1 MARSQG
7 LPLSAQF
14 GLRGQ
19 VAELTLGSEMSGNG
33 TPGLRRLNFHLV
45 SLVFCAWSAISL
57 CTGSARAET
66 TLRIASAQ
74 QSIASIPVVV
84 AMQQK
89 LFAAEGIT
97 AEIIDFEGGG
107 PAVQALAGGG
117 VDLCICA
124 GDHAMRL
131 ASRGLGGTV
140 LVALLDK
147 HPYSLVA
154 A

>member
-1 MARSQG
+1 MNRIGTVILG
-7 LPLSAQF
+7 LPARPNF
-14 GLRGQ
+14 
-19 VAELTLGSEMSGNG
+19 
-33 TPGLRRLNFHLV
+33 RLAG
-45 SLVFCAWSAISL
+45 LVFCAWSVAAL
-57 CTGSARAET
+57 CVPAAWAETALRIGSAQ
-66 TLRIASAQ
+66 L
-74 QSIASIPVVV
+74 SIASIPVVV

-89 LFAAEGIT
+89 LFEAEGIS
-97 AEIIDFEGGG
+97 AEIVDFDGGG

-147 HPYSLVA
+147 HPYSLLA
-154 A
+154 PI